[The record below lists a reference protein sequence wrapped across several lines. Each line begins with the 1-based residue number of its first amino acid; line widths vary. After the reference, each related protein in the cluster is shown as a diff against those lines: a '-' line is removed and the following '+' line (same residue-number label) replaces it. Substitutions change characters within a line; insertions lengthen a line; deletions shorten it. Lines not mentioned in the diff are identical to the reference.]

1 MTRFHRGIHILA
13 AATCLALTAGC
24 STGLGNLPPLESVG
38 VSEVRLAPGD
48 KVRIAVQDLDSM
60 TGDYIVDETGS
71 IPLPLIDQVAVAGM
85 TYTEMQSAI
94 AARLVEESVLNDP
107 NVTVQ
112 PLELRP
118 IYIMGEVRQPGEY
131 AYRQGLT
138 VFAAIS
144 MAGGYTYR
152 ASTDEVAVTRMVGDR
167 PTTAVATE
175 DSVILPGDRIRV
187 YERWF

>member
-1 MTRFHRGIHILA
+1 MIRLQKQLSILA
-13 AATCLALTAGC
+13 AAACLAVTGGC
-24 STGLGNLPPLESVG
+24 STGLSDLAPVESTGAVE
-38 VSEVRLAPGD
+38 VSLAPGD
-48 KVRIAVQDLDSM
+48 KVEISIQDLEAVS
-60 TGDYIVDETGS
+60 GEYIIDEAGS
-71 IPLPLIDQVAVAGM
+71 LSLPLIDRVELAGLS
-85 TYTEMQSAI
+85 YTEAQNVI
-94 AARLVEESVLNDP
+94 AAKLVAAEVLKKP

-118 IYIMGEVRQPGEY
+118 IYILGEVRQPGEY

-138 VFAAIS
+138 VFAAVS

-152 ASTDEVAVTRMVGDR
+152 AKTDKVEVTRIIDGQS
-167 PTTAVATE
+167 TKGLAKE

>member
-1 MTRFHRGIHILA
+1 M
-13 AATCLALTAGC
+13 
-24 STGLGNLPPLESVG
+24 SDLPPLASVG
-38 VSEVRLAPGD
+38 APEVKLAPGD
-48 KVRIAVQDLDSM
+48 KVRIAVQDLDVMS
-60 TGDYIVDETGS
+60 GDYIVDEAGS
-71 IPLPLIDQVAVAGM
+71 VSLPLIDRIEVAGLS
-85 TYTEMQSAI
+85 YAQMQNTITAQLI
-94 AARLVEESVLNDP
+94 EADVLKNP

-138 VFAAIS
+138 VFAAVS

-152 ASTDEVAVTRMVGDR
+152 AKTGEVAVTRIVGER
-167 PTTAVATE
+167 STTAVANE

>member
-1 MTRFHRGIHILA
+1 MIRLHRQMSVLA
-13 AATCLALTAGC
+13 AAACLAVTGGC
-24 STGLGNLPPLESVG
+24 SSGLSDLAPLESAGAVA
-38 VSEVRLAPGD
+38 VSLAPGD
-48 KVRIAVQDLDSM
+48 KVQIAVQDLDAMS
-60 TGDYIVDETGS
+60 GEYIIDETGAIS
-71 IPLPLIDQVAVAGM
+71 LPLIDRVEVAGLSYGE
-85 TYTEMQSAI
+85 TQRAI
-94 AARLVEESVLNDP
+94 AAKLMAADVLKNP

-131 AYRQGLT
+131 AFRQGLT
-138 VFAAIS
+138 VFAAVS

-152 ASTDEVAVTRMVGDR
+152 AKTDEVAVTRVVDGQ
-167 PTTAVATE
+167 TTTGLANE

>member
-1 MTRFHRGIHILA
+1 MIGFHKRFHTLA
-13 AATCLALTAGC
+13 AAACLALTGGC
-24 STGLGNLPPLESVG
+24 SSGLGDLPPLDSISVA
-38 VSEVRLAPGD
+38 EVRLAPGD
-48 KVRIAVQDLDSM
+48 KVRVAVQDLDAMS
-60 TGDYIVDETGS
+60 GDYIIDETGS
-71 IPLPLIDQVAVAGM
+71 VALPLINQVEAAGL

-94 AARLVEESVLNDP
+94 EARLAEQQILNNP

-131 AYRQGLT
+131 PYRQGLT

-152 ASTDEVAVTRMVGDR
+152 ASTDQVAVTRMVGDT

-175 DSVILPGDRIRV
+175 NSVILPGDRIEV

>member
-1 MTRFHRGIHILA
+1 MITFHRRFAVLA
-13 AATCLALTAGC
+13 AATCLAVTGGC
-24 STGLGNLPPLESVG
+24 STGMGDLPPLESTGAV
-38 VSEVRLAPGD
+38 EVKLAPGD
-48 KVRIAVQDLDSM
+48 KVSIVVQDLDTMS
-60 TGDYIVDETGS
+60 GEYIIDETGS
-71 IPLPLIDQVAVAGM
+71 VSLPLVDRVDAAGLS
-85 TYTEMQSAI
+85 YVEMQRAI
-94 AARLVEESVLNDP
+94 AAQLVAADVLKNP

-118 IYIMGEVRQPGEY
+118 IYIMGEVRRPGEY
-131 AYRQGLT
+131 AFRQGLT
-138 VFAAIS
+138 VFAAVS

-152 ASTDEVAVTRMVGDR
+152 ARTDEVAVTRIVNDQ